1 MKQGLFN
8 SLEEKGMF
16 SIKRRNAKQRRN
28 EALQEIFHK
37 IIEKP
42 IRFICKM
49 TIPLSE
55 VEKWHRGFASFN
67 PIGSLFVILLATSWL
82 DIYSTT

>member
-28 EALQEIFHK
+28 EALQELFHK
-37 IIEKP
+37 VIEKP
-42 IRFICKM
+42 VRFICKM

-55 VEKWHRGFASFN
+55 VEKWHRGYASFN
-67 PIGSLFVILLATSWL
+67 PIGSLFAILLAFF
-82 DIYSTT
+82 